1 MRLIPHIML
10 LGGLLSSALL
20 MGCNET
26 TRDDVTAA
34 RNRVNKE
41 ERRLEEMKRDEGRAI
56 NEEKRE
62 AEQARVTN
70 KPVVGDDVNE
80 GPVEEAREVDRA
92 RTAAQDR
99 LNQQRDRIADAKRE
113 AADKEARLIHEQDRD
128 KFLIDCKASIDLAGR
143 AVEKLETEKNAADD
157 AGKSALD
164 QQIKTIKSKRDAL
177 QGKINDI
184 RKAEVMRWSE
194 HKAAA
199 QKAMDELNRES
210 GNVS

>member
-1 MRLIPHIML
+1 MLI
-10 LGGLLSSALL
+10 GGLLSSALL
-20 MGCNET
+20 VGCNET

-41 ERRLEEMKRDEGRAI
+41 EQRLEKMKRDENRAV

-62 AEQARVTN
+62 AAEARVTN
-70 KPVVGDDVNE
+70 KPVVGDDINE
-80 GPVEEAREVDRA
+80 GPTEEAREVNRA
-92 RTAAQDR
+92 ETAAQDR
-99 LNQQRDRIADAKRE
+99 LNDQRDRIADAKRE
-113 AADKEARLIHEQDRD
+113 AADKEARLNHEQDRD
-128 KFLIDCKASIDLAGR
+128 KFLIDCKAAIDMASRSI
-143 AVEKLETEKNAADD
+143 EKLETQKNAADD

-164 QQIKTIKSKRDAL
+164 QQINTIKSKRDAL

-184 RKAEVMRWSE
+184 RQAEVMKWSE

-210 GNVS
+210 GSVS

>member
-1 MRLIPHIML
+1 ML
-10 LGGLLSSALL
+10 AGGLLSSALL
-20 MGCNET
+20 VGCNET

-41 ERRLEEMKRDEGRAI
+41 EQRFEDMKRDENRAV

-62 AEQARVTN
+62 ADQARVTN
-70 KPVVGDDVNE
+70 KPVVGDDINE
-80 GPVEEAREVDRA
+80 GAVEEAREVDRA

-113 AADKEARLIHEQDRD
+113 AADKEARLSHEQDRD
-128 KFLIDCKASIDLAGR
+128 KFLIDCKAAIDMAGR
-143 AVEKLETEKNAADD
+143 SIEKLETKKNAADD

-164 QQIKTIKSKRDAL
+164 QQINMIKSKRDAL

-184 RKAEVMRWSE
+184 RQAEVMKWSD

-199 QKAMDELNRES
+199 QKAMDELNRELGS
-210 GNVS
+210 VS

>member
-1 MRLIPHIML
+1 ML
-10 LGGLLSSALL
+10 VGGVLSSALL
-20 MGCNET
+20 VGCNET

-41 ERRLEEMKRDEGRAI
+41 EQRFEDMKRDENRAV

-62 AEQARVTN
+62 ADQARVTN
-70 KPVVGDDVNE
+70 KPVVGDDINE
-80 GPVEEAREVDRA
+80 GAVEEAREVDRA

-113 AADKEARLIHEQDRD
+113 AADKEARLSHEQDRD
-128 KFLIDCKASIDLAGR
+128 KFLIDCKAAIDMAGR
-143 AVEKLETEKNAADD
+143 SIEKLETKKNAADD

-164 QQIKTIKSKRDAL
+164 QQINMIKSKRDAL

-184 RKAEVMRWSE
+184 RQAEVMKWSD

-199 QKAMDELNRES
+199 QKAMDELNRELGS
-210 GNVS
+210 VS